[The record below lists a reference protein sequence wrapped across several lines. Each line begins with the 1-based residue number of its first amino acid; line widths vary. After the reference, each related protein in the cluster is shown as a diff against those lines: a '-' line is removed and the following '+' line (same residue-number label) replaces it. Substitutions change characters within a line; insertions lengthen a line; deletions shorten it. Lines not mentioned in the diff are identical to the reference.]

1 MRNVLKIPQQ
11 RQPLHRVQP
20 KRENIFKP
28 KRVRDDMLYAVLKS
42 EKIRPP
48 IEAPSKPENDY
59 SVQVRTN
66 DGWVEGT
73 FYNPNEKYPLPKL
86 NNPHDS
92 AIFLGIPYAKPPG
105 NHNIILKTTVGVG
118 LFCEISFLLFCNRLV
133 ILYNF
138 RAKKNKPTQL

>member
-1 MRNVLKIPQQ
+1 
-11 RQPLHRVQP
+11 
-20 KRENIFKP
+20 
-28 KRVRDDMLYAVLKS
+28 MLYAVLKS

-105 NHNIILKTTVGVG
+105 NHNIIFQITVGIC
-118 LFCEISFLLFCNRLV
+118 LFCEISFMLFCYRQV

-138 RAKKNKPTQL
+138 QFLKKPPNCNLS